1 MIKTMHYNSPLGRIL
16 LAAEEKGL
24 TGLWFENSKNFCSN
38 LPKEYMESMNGVLFE
53 TKRWLDI
60 YFAGEDPDFL
70 PSVHL
75 IGTLFQK
82 EVWKI
87 LLEIP
92 YGKTTTHGEIA
103 KRLAKEKGIQRMSAQ
118 AVGGA
123 VGHNP
128 ISILVPCHRVM
139 GKNGSLIG
147 YAAGL
152 DKKVKLL
159 EMEHINRNSHC
170 YPRGIKGKE

>member
-1 MIKTMHYNSPLGRIL
+1 MRYNSPLGRIL
-16 LAAEEKGL
+16 LAANGNGL
-24 TGLWFENSKNFCSN
+24 TGLWFENSKYFGSN
-38 LPKEYMESMNGVLFE
+38 LPQEYRESMNGVLRK

-60 YFAGEDPDFL
+60 YFAGENPDFL
-70 PSVHL
+70 PPVHL
-75 IGTLFQK
+75 IGTPFQK

-92 YGKTTTHGEIA
+92 YGKTTTYGEIA
-103 KRLAKEKGIQRMSAQ
+103 ERLAKEKGIPRMSAQ

-147 YAAGL
+147 YAAGI

-159 EMEHINRNSHC
+159 EMEHTNRNSLC
-170 YPRGIKGKE
+170 YPRGIKEKE

>member
-16 LAAEEKGL
+16 LAADEKGL
-24 TGLWFENSKNFCSN
+24 TGLWFENSKNFGSN
-38 LPKEYMESMNGVLFE
+38 LPKEYIESMNGVLRK

-60 YFAGEDPDFL
+60 YFAGENPDFL
-70 PSVHL
+70 PPVHL

-92 YGKTTTHGEIA
+92 YGKTTTYGEIA
-103 KRLAKEKGIQRMSAQ
+103 ERLAKEKGIPRMSAQ

-152 DKKVKLL
+152 DKKLKLL
-159 EMEHINRNSHC
+159 EIEQINRNSLC
-170 YPRGIKGKE
+170 YPRGIKEKE

>member
-16 LAAEEKGL
+16 LAADEKEL
-24 TGLWFENSKNFCSN
+24 TGLWFENSKYFGSN
-38 LPKEYMESMNGVLFE
+38 LPQEYRESMNVVLRK

-60 YFAGEDPDFL
+60 YFAGENPDFL
-70 PSVHL
+70 PPVHL
-75 IGTLFQK
+75 IGTPFQK

-92 YGKTTTHGEIA
+92 YGKTTTYGEIA
-103 KRLAKEKGIQRMSAQ
+103 ERLAKEKGIQRMSAR

-159 EMEHINRNSHC
+159 EMEHINRNSLC

>member
-1 MIKTMHYNSPLGRIL
+1 MHYNSPLGRIL
-16 LAAEEKGL
+16 LAADEEGL
-24 TGLWFENSKNFCSN
+24 TGLWFENSKYFGSN
-38 LPKEYMESMNGVLFE
+38 LPQEYRESMNGVLLM

-60 YFAGEDPDFL
+60 YFAGENPDFL
-70 PSVHL
+70 PPIHL
-75 IGTLFQK
+75 IGTPFQK

-92 YGKTTTHGEIA
+92 YGKTTTYGEIA
-103 KRLAKEKGIQRMSAQ
+103 ERLAKEKGIPRMSAQ

-159 EMEHINRNSHC
+159 EMEYINRNSLC

>member
-1 MIKTMHYNSPLGRIL
+1 MRYNSPLGRIL
-16 LAAEEKGL
+16 LAADEEGL
-24 TGLWFENSKNFCSN
+24 TGLWFENSKYFGSN
-38 LPKEYMESMNGVLFE
+38 LPQEYRESMNGVLRK

-60 YFAGEDPDFL
+60 YFAGENPDFL
-70 PSVHL
+70 PSIHL
-75 IGTLFQK
+75 IGTPFQK

-92 YGKTTTHGEIA
+92 YGKTTTYGEIA
-103 KRLAKEKGIQRMSAQ
+103 ERLAKEKGILRMSAQ
-118 AVGGA
+118 AVGRA

-152 DKKVKLL
+152 DKKV
-159 EMEHINRNSHC
+159 
-170 YPRGIKGKE
+170 

>member
-16 LAAEEKGL
+16 LAADEEGL
-24 TGLWFENSKNFCSN
+24 TGLWFENSKYFGSN
-38 LPKEYMESMNGVLFE
+38 LPQEYRESMNGVLRK

-60 YFAGEDPDFL
+60 YFAGENPDFL
-70 PSVHL
+70 PSIHL
-75 IGTLFQK
+75 IGTPFQK

-92 YGKTTTHGEIA
+92 YGKTTTYGEIA
-103 KRLAKEKGIQRMSAQ
+103 ERLAKEKGILRMSAQ
-118 AVGGA
+118 AVGRA

-152 DKKVKLL
+152 DKKV
-159 EMEHINRNSHC
+159 
-170 YPRGIKGKE
+170 

>member
-1 MIKTMHYNSPLGRIL
+1 MHYNSPLGRIL
-16 LAAEEKGL
+16 LAADEKGL
-24 TGLWFENSKNFCSN
+24 TGLWFENSKYFGSN
-38 LPKEYMESMNGVLFE
+38 LPQEYRESMNGVLRK

-60 YFAGEDPDFL
+60 YFAGENPDFL
-70 PSVHL
+70 PPIHL
-75 IGTLFQK
+75 IGTPFQK

-92 YGKTTTHGEIA
+92 YGKTTTYGEIA
-103 KRLAKEKGIQRMSAQ
+103 ERLAKEKGILRMSAQ

-152 DKKVKLL
+152 DKKRKLL
-159 EMEHINRNSHC
+159 EIECRTNGFSFKKRN
-170 YPRGIKGKE
+170 KEIYYFKD